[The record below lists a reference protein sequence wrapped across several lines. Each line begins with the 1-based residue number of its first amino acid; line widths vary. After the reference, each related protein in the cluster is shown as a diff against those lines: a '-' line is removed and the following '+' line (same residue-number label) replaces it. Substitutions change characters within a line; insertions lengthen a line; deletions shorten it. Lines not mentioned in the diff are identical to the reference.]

1 MGYLEEEFTKQ
12 KKHKASTLVLKAGEG
27 LVGSRKSRMVGGEA
41 LSELEGPQRKA
52 ERRDSAGPA
61 GTRGFL

>member
-1 MGYLEEEFTKQ
+1 MVYLEEEFTKQ

-41 LSELEGPQRKA
+41 QSELEGP
-52 ERRDSAGPA
+52 
-61 GTRGFL
+61 